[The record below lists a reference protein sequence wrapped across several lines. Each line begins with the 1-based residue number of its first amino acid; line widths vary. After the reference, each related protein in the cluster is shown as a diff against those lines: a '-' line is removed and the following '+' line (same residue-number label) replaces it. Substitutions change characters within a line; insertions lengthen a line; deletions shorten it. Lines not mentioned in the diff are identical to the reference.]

1 MAYQNPTPGRKPRGA
16 FSEAIGSVV
25 QMEKIVQIVLVLPC
39 AVLIGWGAG
48 MWLDDHFHQSWMT
61 LTGFVLGCI
70 AGFSSVIKMAMQTV
84 NEPGKRSDSGA
95 DAKGRDSNDPQ

>member
-1 MAYQNPTPGRKPRGA
+1 MAYQNPTPERKSRGA

-48 MWLDDHFHQSWMT
+48 IALDDHFHTSWMT

-84 NEPGKRSDSGA
+84 NEPARKSGGGTDS
-95 DAKGRDSNDPQ
+95 KGPVKNDPQ